1 MKLWKLSF
9 SDILQLTRATLK
21 TMPAVSLCWPTTSE
35 ADGGGMAVEAE
46 PSFQYPITC
55 CCCVTDGSRG
65 ALWHNGVW
73 CGSAR
78 ETNVY
83 HWILPCGKNGTQWH
97 PSMFAERFLWRPNRG
112 GEHSEAVGGAFPQC
126 WQVQWVTSTSADFD
140 KCSMQVFFHYWRG
153 CIAYSYIKK
162 AVLFSWEF
170 ALSNSVIVLF
180 VAVAVCMEINRRH
193 YFWNNLNELP

>member
-97 PSMFAERFLWRPNRG
+97 PSMFAEHFLWRPNRG
-112 GEHSEAVGGAFPQC
+112 EEHSEAVVVHFSSGDNNGVSPPLVWIF
-126 WQVQWVTSTSADFD
+126 V
-140 KCSMQVFFHYWRG
+140 SMVCRLLF
-153 CIAYSYIKK
+153 IAGEN
-162 AVLFSWEF
+162 A
-170 ALSNSVIVLF
+170 
-180 VAVAVCMEINRRH
+180 
-193 YFWNNLNELP
+193 